1 MKINVQ
7 IDVRKLIERGDLKT
21 LKLLL
26 EDQEPAVIYETI
38 EGLESAEKA
47 IIFRLL
53 SKKLAAEVFS
63 HLEFDEQIELLKL
76 FSDEEVK
83 NIIRNMDPADRVD
96 LFDEL
101 PADVVTQLLALLP
114 KDEREETLEVLN
126 YPENSA
132 GRVMSPNFVYVYR
145 NSTVK
150 EALEKVRKYG
160 READTIYTIFVVEED
175 RTLIGTVKLEE
186 LLFADPEELI
196 EEIYEPN
203 PVYVQTTTDQEE
215 VAEVMKKYEL
225 NVIPVVDNDL
235 RLVGIIT
242 TSDVFEVIDEEFT
255 EDIHKMAGVT
265 KTTTSYFHTPWLIFI
280 KNRLPWLAGLL
291 LLQSLSAFVVK
302 RYEDLIAQ
310 VTILTAFMATMVDAG
325 GNTGGQSS
333 SILIRSL
340 ALKEV
345 KLKDWWRVF
354 LKELLIGSVLGIS
367 LGILLFARG
376 FLITNDV
383 LVNLSA
389 GISLA
394 LIIIVAN
401 TIGAMLPFMG
411 LALGIDPALL
421 SSPLIT
427 TIADLAGMVIFFMI
441 AKAILK
447 L

>member
-53 SKKLAAEVFS
+53 PKKLAAEVFS

-76 FSDEEVK
+76 FTDEEVK
-83 NIIRNMDPADRVD
+83 NIIRNMEPADRVD

-101 PADVVTQLLALLP
+101 PADVVTKLLALLP
-114 KDEREETLEVLN
+114 KDEREETLEILN

-196 EEIYEPN
+196 EDIYEPN

>member
-53 SKKLAAEVFS
+53 PKKLAAEVFS

-76 FSDEEVK
+76 FTDEEVK
-83 NIIRNMDPADRVD
+83 NIIRNMEPADRVD

-101 PADVVTQLLALLP
+101 PADVVTKLLALLP
-114 KDEREETLEVLN
+114 KDEREETLEILN

-145 NSTVK
+145 NNTVK

-196 EEIYEPN
+196 EDIYEPN

-215 VAEVMKKYEL
+215 VAELMKKYEL

-265 KTTTSYFHTPWLIFI
+265 KTTTSYFHTPSLIFI

-345 KLKDWWRVF
+345 KLKDWWRVL
-354 LKELLIGSVLGIS
+354 LKELLIGAVLGIS

-389 GISLA
+389 GISLT

-421 SSPLIT
+421 ASPLIT
-427 TIADLAGMVIFFMI
+427 TIADLAGMAIFFMI